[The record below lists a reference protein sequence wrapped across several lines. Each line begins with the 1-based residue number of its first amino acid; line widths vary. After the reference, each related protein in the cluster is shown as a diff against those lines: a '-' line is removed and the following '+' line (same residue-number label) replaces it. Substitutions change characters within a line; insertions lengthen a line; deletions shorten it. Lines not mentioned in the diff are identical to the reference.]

1 MGKRIEIQLS
11 AEDRQTLQLLTRK
24 GKISARK
31 LNRVRILLLADEG
44 RAESDISQ
52 ILGTSGNTIWRTKT
66 RYNEGGL
73 DWALNEQVR
82 AGAPPKL
89 DGRQE
94 AFLVALACSDP
105 PEGRETWTMQLLAD
119 KLVELDIVPAIS
131 DETVRTILKKTSS
144 NRGKSKPGASPA

>member
-1 MGKRIEIQLS
+1 MGKRIEIQLA
-11 AEDRQTLQLLTRK
+11 AEDRQTLEQLTRK

-52 ILGTSGNTIWRTKT
+52 ILGTSGNTIWRTKK
-66 RYNEGGL
+66 RYHEGGL
-73 DWALNEQVR
+73 DWAVNEQAR

-89 DGRQE
+89 DGKQE

-119 KLVELDIVPAIS
+119 KLVELDIVGSIS
-131 DETVRTILKKTSS
+131 DETVRTLLKKTTS
-144 NRGKSKPGASPA
+144 NRGKSKPGASQV